1 MYNKK
6 KLTLIVLVSLI
17 AWFFLLG
24 CVQTLTLLSVPVTAL
39 QLGATAYQSIEKADV
54 DAAVISGTSEKKL
67 KEIKHIAV
75 FLGQESTEPPLG
87 RIGDLGAVVG
97 DNLCVELTKLGFR
110 VRDGSRLHKATVKK
124 LANSGYSGRR
134 VAKIG
139 RTLGVQAILTGN
151 VTAGQNRSFG
161 MLGVGRMNTVVQ
173 SATLKIIDAKKAN
186 TLMLV
191 TINYKV
197 GQDPHIAAE
206 GIAMVLKA
214 KLEDPKSDVK
224 EVMKAE
230 KKMAGLNDSKSSSH
244 IM

>member
-1 MYNKK
+1 
-6 KLTLIVLVSLI
+6 
-17 AWFFLLG
+17 
-24 CVQTLTLLSVPVTAL
+24 
-39 QLGATAYQSIEKADV
+39 
-54 DAAVISGTSEKKL
+54 
-67 KEIKHIAV
+67 
-75 FLGQESTEPPLG
+75 
-87 RIGDLGAVVG
+87 
-97 DNLCVELTKLGFR
+97 
-110 VRDGSRLHKATVKK
+110 
-124 LANSGYSGRR
+124 
-134 VAKIG
+134 
-139 RTLGVQAILTGN
+139 
-151 VTAGQNRSFG
+151 
-161 MLGVGRMNTVVQ
+161 MNTVVQ

-230 KKMAGLNDSKSSSH
+230 KKIAGLNDSKSSSH

>member
-1 MYNKK
+1 MYHKK
-6 KLTLIVLVSLI
+6 KLTVIVLFSLI
-17 AWFFLLG
+17 TWFFLLG
-24 CVQTLTLLSVPVTAL
+24 CVQTLTLLSFPVTAL

-54 DAAVISGTSEKKL
+54 DAAVISGSSEKKL

-110 VRDGSRLHKATVKK
+110 VRDGSRLQKATVNK
-124 LANSGYSGRR
+124 LAKAGYSSRN

-173 SATLKIIDAKKAN
+173 SATMKIIGARKGN

-197 GQDPHIAAE
+197 GQDPHVAAE

-224 EVMKAE
+224 KVMKAE
-230 KKMAGLNDSKSSSH
+230 KKMAEWNDSRYSSH
-244 IM
+244 AM

>member
-1 MYNKK
+1 LKK
-6 KLTLIVLVSLI
+6 
-17 AWFFLLG
+17 
-24 CVQTLTLLSVPVTAL
+24 QTLTL
-39 QLGATAYQSIEKADV
+39 Q
-54 DAAVISGTSEKKL
+54 
-67 KEIKHIAV
+67 V

-110 VRDGSRLHKATVKK
+110 IRDGSRLQKSTVNK
-124 LANSGYSGRR
+124 LAKAGYSSRN

-173 SATLKIIDAKKAN
+173 SATMKIIGARKGN

-197 GQDPHIAAE
+197 GQDPHVAAE

-224 EVMKAE
+224 KVMKAE
-230 KKMAGLNDSKSSSH
+230 KKMAEWNDSRYSSH
-244 IM
+244 AM

>member
-1 MYNKK
+1 MYHKK
-6 KLTLIVLVSLI
+6 KLIVIVLFSLI
-17 AWFFLLG
+17 TWFSLMG
-24 CVQTLTLLSVPVTAL
+24 CVQMLTLLSVPVTAL

-54 DAAVISGTSEKKL
+54 DAAVLSGTSEKKL
-67 KEIKHIAV
+67 KNIKHIAV

-97 DNLCVELTKLGFR
+97 DNLCVELMKRGFR
-110 VRDGSRLHKATVKK
+110 IRDGSRLNKATVNK
-124 LANSGYSGRR
+124 LAKSGYSSRR

-139 RTLGVQAILTGN
+139 RALGVQAILTGN

-173 SATLKIIDAKKAN
+173 SATMKIIDARKAN

-197 GQDPHIAAE
+197 GQDPHVAAE

-224 EVMKAE
+224 KIMKQE
-230 KKMAGLNDSKSSSH
+230 KKMVGWNDSGSSSH

>member
-1 MYNKK
+1 MYKK
-6 KLTLIVLVSLI
+6 KQLTVIVLVSLI
-17 AWFFLLG
+17 TWFFLLG
-24 CVQTLTLLSVPVTAL
+24 CIQTLTLLSVPVTAL
-39 QLGATAYQSIEKADV
+39 QLGTTAYQSIEKADV
-54 DAAVISGTSEKKL
+54 DAAVISGGSEIKL
-67 KEIKHIAV
+67 KNIKTIAV

-97 DNLCVELTKLGFR
+97 DNLCVELTKLGFTI
-110 VRDGSRLHKATVKK
+110 RDGSRLQKATVNE
-124 LANSGYSGRR
+124 LANAGYSNRR

-139 RTLGVQAILTGN
+139 RALGVQAILTGN

-173 SATLKIIDAKKAN
+173 SATMKIIDARKAN

-197 GQDPHIAAE
+197 GQGPHVAAE

-214 KLEDPKSDVK
+214 KLDDPKADVK

-230 KKMAGLNDSKSSSH
+230 KKMVGLDDSRFSSH
-244 IM
+244 VM